1 MTRGHDRG
9 VQRRAA
15 DDWRWAR
22 ACVNAA
28 LHSRRAPEVEIS
40 GKARGRNT
48 PRATGAWRC
57 HASQRP
63 RLAPRSPCLPAR
75 SALPLSAWHAC
86 ISTRMPSVM
95 HTIST
100 FRSRK
105 QRRAARPCG
114 ARSSG
119 GDQHCAL
126 QRAIAPPHHPD
137 AVVQTSCTSRAPRL
151 DSSHEPRSRDTSG
164 AGGEAQK
171 RVERR
176 AMAGFSNAKTKIG
189 VAAGTAALAY
199 ALPPCQAP
207 VLCRGRTRAC
217 RRSVGGRARAALA
230 DHRTGARAGAWRT
243 LRLS

>member
-1 MTRGHDRG
+1 MGARVRE
-9 VQRRAA
+9 RRAA
-15 DDWRWAR
+15 L
-22 ACVNAA
+22 AA
-28 LHSRRAPEVEIS
+28 RAPEVEIS

-151 DSSHEPRSRDTSG
+151 DSSHEPRSREHTSG